1 MVRDIATRASGAKG
15 SVLVLM
21 PTHDVEEWDKPGQP
35 AHDPGGVAAM
45 VGEVGLTIKDPTQL
59 SRLECHINDP
69 AFADAALEVLG
80 GWIADGTVKM

>member
-1 MVRDIATRASGAKG
+1 MVRDIATRASGAQG

-21 PTHDVEEWDKPGQP
+21 PTHDVEECDKLSQP